1 MMVKFDEN
9 QILKNGEYIYAQRAE
24 IEKIADAVCEKG
36 FDNILFTSSG
46 GSLAMMQPFDY
57 MISVMSNLNVQ
68 SQISAELLVEGNNH
82 LTDKTL
88 VFMASKSGDTKETVA
103 AAKYV
108 KEKGATIVS
117 VLGVDNSPM
126 GELSDYSVVY
136 KDGRPQEYVLY
147 MLIGKLLENKGF
159 FDDYIQDDN
168 TQNAL
173 LNGEASVAFLYTS
186 QVTAAL
192 AENPDLKVVYPEEGL
207 GFGIMGMFIPSEA
220 PDKDAAYSFMDYI
233 MQPEVAAK
241 CTDYIGYYSTNK
253 AADEL
258 VNPDLVVPDDVT
270 KGEIVQ
276 NVSQDADAQYQKN
289 WTEFKAAC
297 D

>member
-159 FDDYIQDDN
+159 FDDYKQ
-168 TQNAL
+168 
-173 LNGEASVAFLYTS
+173 F
-186 QVTAAL
+186 
-192 AENPDLKVVYPEEGL
+192 
-207 GFGIMGMFIPSEA
+207 
-220 PDKDAAYSFMDYI
+220 
-233 MQPEVAAK
+233 
-241 CTDYIGYYSTNK
+241 
-253 AADEL
+253 ADEL
-258 VNPDLVVPDDVT
+258 KNLPAALVFIPA
-270 KGEIVQ
+270 I
-276 NVSQDADAQYQKN
+276 NQYPPSCALIIN
-289 WTEFKAAC
+289 SLLILPPNISVITTHWSSGFLSFIHFSTIAGRSLDC
-297 D
+297 SST

>member
-1 MMVKFDEN
+1 
-9 QILKNGEYIYAQRAE
+9 
-24 IEKIADAVCEKG
+24 
-36 FDNILFTSSG
+36 
-46 GSLAMMQPFDY
+46 MMQPFDY

-117 VLGVDNSPM
+117 VLGVDNSPL

-159 FDDYIQDDN
+159 FNDYKQ
-168 TQNAL
+168 
-173 LNGEASVAFLYTS
+173 F
-186 QVTAAL
+186 
-192 AENPDLKVVYPEEGL
+192 
-207 GFGIMGMFIPSEA
+207 
-220 PDKDAAYSFMDYI
+220 
-233 MQPEVAAK
+233 
-241 CTDYIGYYSTNK
+241 
-253 AADEL
+253 ADEL
-258 VNPDLVVPDDVT
+258 KNLPAALVSVGGPSWTMMVSGMTTRLSTTSPDSVT
-270 KGEIVQ
+270 SLISASAILGGKLPYRV
-276 NVSQDADAQYQKN
+276 
-289 WTEFKAAC
+289 
-297 D
+297 